1 MVIYIAGPITGNDNY
16 AEDFAKWER
25 YAKEKGDIPINPA
38 KLGLGLNQKSYMP
51 ICLSMLEQADAILML
66 PGWANSKGANLE
78 HAYATYQKK
87 VILYAG
93 RTY

>member
-1 MVIYIAGPITGNDNY
+1 MIVYLSGPITGNDNY
-16 AEDFAKWER
+16 AEDFSRWEGIV
-25 YAKEKGDIPINPA
+25 KEKGDSPINPA
-38 KLGLGLNQKSYMP
+38 KLGLGLNETSYMP
-51 ICLSMLEQADAILML
+51 ICLSMLEQADAILLL

-87 VILYAG
+87 EVLYAG